1 MRKMKIALP
10 ERLSAEVRAR
20 VAEWQLTGKVGQLWA
35 RDASLWTN
43 GNEASWLGWLDIVG
57 QQGAEVEP
65 LLEFSREIQDD
76 ELTDVVVLG
85 MGGSSLCPEVLS
97 QSFGPQ
103 EGHPRLQI
111 LDSTDPGQI
120 LTLEESL
127 DLETTLFIVSSKS
140 GTTLEP
146 NVFLSY
152 FLGKTRQQPGVDDP
166 AQHFVAITD
175 PGSALQTFA
184 ETEGFRRIFF
194 GVPEI
199 GGRFSAL
206 SNFGMV
212 PAAVMGLDQGRL
224 LARAGAMTRACAE
237 TGEGKEN
244 PGLLLGAVIGESQRL
259 GRDKLTLVCS
269 PGIRDLGAWLEQLV
283 AESTGKDGKAVIPVD
298 REELGPADS
307 YGEDRLFAYLR
318 LDEASDLA
326 QDEAVERLIQAGQ
339 PVVQISLADRYDL
352 AGEFFRWEFA
362 TAVAGSIMGVDPF
375 NQPDVEA
382 SKLASK
388 RLTDA
393 YEQTGS
399 LPVEEPLLRDER
411 SDLILYADD
420 TNREALRAQAGGN
433 SLVEWLRAHFE
444 RLGPGDYFALLAY
457 LEMNEDHEREL
468 QTIRHAVRDRYSV
481 ATCLGFGPRFLHST
495 GQAYKGG
502 PNSGVFL
509 QITGDERQDLPIPG
523 RQYTFGVVEAAQAGG
538 DLVVLEERGRRALR
552 IHLRGNPSEG
562 LAELRR
568 LALKALE

>member
-1 MRKMKIALP
+1 
-10 ERLSAEVRAR
+10 
-20 VAEWQLTGKVGQLWA
+20 
-35 RDASLWTN
+35 
-43 GNEASWLGWLDIVG
+43 LDIVG

-65 LLEFSREIQDD
+65 LLGFAREIQDD
-76 ELTDVVVLG
+76 GFTDVVVLG

-103 EGHPRLQI
+103 EGYPRLQI

-120 LTLEESL
+120 RTLEKGL
-127 DLETTLFIVSSKS
+127 DLEKTLFIVSSKS

-146 NVFLSY
+146 NVFSSY
-152 FLGKTRQQPGVDDP
+152 FLEQVRQQPEVDDP

-184 ETEGFRRIFF
+184 ESEGFRRIFF

-224 LARAGAMTRACAE
+224 LARAEAMALACAE
-237 TGEGKEN
+237 TGEGKES

-259 GRDKLTLVCS
+259 GRDKLTLICS
-269 PGIRDLGAWLEQLV
+269 PGIQDLGAWLEQLV

-298 REELGPADS
+298 REELCSPGG
-307 YGEDRLFAYLR
+307 YGEDRLFVYLR
-318 LDEASDLA
+318 LGEAPDPA

-339 PVVQISLADRYDL
+339 SVVQISLTDRYDL
-352 AGEFFRWEFA
+352 SAEFFRWEFA

-388 RLTDA
+388 RLTEA

-399 LPVEEPLLRDER
+399 LPVDEPLLRDEQ
-411 SDLILYADD
+411 SDLLLFADD
-420 TNREALRAQAGGN
+420 HNRVALRDQAGEA
-433 SLVEWLRAHFE
+433 SQVEWLRAHFD
-444 RLGPGDYFALLAY
+444 RLEPGDYFALLAF

-468 QTIRHAVRDRYSV
+468 QAIRHAVRERYAV
-481 ATCLGFGPRFLHST
+481 ATSLGFGPRFLHST

-509 QITGDERQDLPIPG
+509 QITGDDAEDLPIPG
-523 RQYTFGVVEAAQAGG
+523 SSYTFGVVEAAQAGG
-538 DLVVLEERGRRALR
+538 DLVVLEERGRRVLR
-552 IHLRGNPSEG
+552 IHLLGSLSDALP
-562 LAELRR
+562 ELRR
-568 LALKALE
+568 LVLKALG

>member
-1 MRKMKIALP
+1 MRKTKIALP

-120 LTLEESL
+120 LTLEKSL
-127 DLETTLFIVSSKS
+127 DLATTLFIVSSKS

-152 FLGKTRQQPGVDDP
+152 FLEKMRQQPGVDDP

-175 PGSALQTFA
+175 PGSALQTLA
-184 ETEGFRRIFF
+184 ETEGFRSIFF

-298 REELGPADS
+298 REELCPADS
-307 YGEDRLFAYLR
+307 YGEDRLFAHLR

-420 TNREALRAQAGGN
+420 QNREALRAQAGGN

-468 QTIRHAVRDRYSV
+468 QAIRHTVRDRYSV

-523 RQYTFGVVEAAQAGG
+523 RQYTFGIVEAAQAGG

-568 LALKALE
+568 LALKALD

>member
-1 MRKMKIALP
+1 MREMKIALP

-20 VAEWQLTGKVGQLWA
+20 VAEWQLTGKVEQLWA

-43 GNEASWLGWLDIVG
+43 GSEASWLGWLDIVG

-65 LLEFSREIQDD
+65 LLGFAREIQDD
-76 ELTDVVVLG
+76 GFTDVVVLG

-103 EGHPRLQI
+103 EGYPRLQI

-120 LTLEESL
+120 RTLEKGL
-127 DLETTLFIVSSKS
+127 DLEKTLFIVSSKS

-146 NVFLSY
+146 NVFSSY
-152 FLGKTRQQPGVDDP
+152 FLEQVRQQPEVDDP

-184 ETEGFRRIFF
+184 ESEGFRRIFF

-224 LARAGAMTRACAE
+224 LARAEAMALACAE

-259 GRDKLTLVCS
+259 GRDKLTLICS
-269 PGIRDLGAWLEQLV
+269 PGIQDLGAWLEQLV

-298 REELGPADS
+298 REELCSPGG
-307 YGEDRLFAYLR
+307 YGEDRLFVYLR
-318 LDEASDLA
+318 LGEAPDPA

-339 PVVQISLADRYDL
+339 SVVQISLTDRYDL
-352 AGEFFRWEFA
+352 SAEFFRWEFA

-388 RLTDA
+388 RLTEA

-399 LPVEEPLLRDER
+399 LPVDEPLLRDEQ
-411 SDLILYADD
+411 SDLLLFADD
-420 TNREALRAQAGGN
+420 HNRVALRDQAGEA
-433 SLVEWLRAHFE
+433 SQVEWLRAHFD
-444 RLGPGDYFALLAY
+444 RLEPGDYFALLAF

-468 QTIRHAVRDRYSV
+468 QAIRHAVRERYAV
-481 ATCLGFGPRFLHST
+481 ATSLGFGPRFLHST

-509 QITGDERQDLPIPG
+509 QITGDDAEDLPIPG
-523 RQYTFGVVEAAQAGG
+523 SSYTFGVVEAAQAGG
-538 DLVVLEERGRRALR
+538 DLVVLEERGRRVLR
-552 IHLRGNPSEG
+552 IHLLGSLSDALP
-562 LAELRR
+562 ELRR
-568 LALKALE
+568 LVLKALG

>member
-1 MRKMKIALP
+1 MREMKIDLP

-35 RDASLWTN
+35 GDASLWTN
-43 GNEASWLGWLDIVG
+43 GDEASWLGWLDIVG
-57 QQGAEVEP
+57 QQGVAVEP
-65 LLEFSREIQDD
+65 LSEFAREIQED

-97 QSFGPQ
+97 QSFGRQ
-103 EGHPRLQI
+103 EGHPRLQV
-111 LDSTDPGQI
+111 LDSTDPAQI
-120 LTLEESL
+120 LTLEKSL
-127 DLETTLFIVSSKS
+127 DLGSTLFIVSSKS

-146 NVFLSY
+146 NVFMSY
-152 FLGKTRQQPGVDDP
+152 FLEEVRQQPEVDDP
-166 AQHFVAITD
+166 ALHFVAITD
-175 PGSALQTFA
+175 PGSALQAFA

-224 LARAGAMTRACAE
+224 LARAGAMTLACAE
-237 TGEGKEN
+237 TGQGKEN

-259 GRDKLTLVCS
+259 ERDKLTVICS

-298 REELGPADS
+298 REGLGPADS
-307 YGEDRLFAYLR
+307 YGKDRLFVYLR
-318 LDEASDLA
+318 LDEAPDSA
-326 QDEAVERLIQAGQ
+326 QDDAVERLVQAGQ

-352 AGEFFRWEFA
+352 SAEFFRWEFA

-393 YEQTGS
+393 YALTGS
-399 LPVEEPLLRDER
+399 LPVDEPVLRDER
-411 SDLILYADD
+411 SDLLLFADER
-420 TNREALRAQAGGN
+420 NREALREQAGGA
-433 SLVEWLRAHFE
+433 SLVDWLRAHFQ
-444 RLGPGDYFALLAY
+444 RLRPGDYVALLAY
-457 LEMNEDHEREL
+457 LEMNEDHDREL

-509 QITGDERQDLPIPG
+509 QITGDDVEALPIPG
-523 RQYTFGVVEAAQAGG
+523 RMYTFGIVEAAQAGG
-538 DLVVLEERGRRALR
+538 DLAVLEERGRRALR
-552 IHLRGNPSEG
+552 IHLRGDPSEA
-562 LAELRR
+562 LSELRR
-568 LALKALE
+568 LALRALE

>member
-1 MRKMKIALP
+1 MRKTKIALP

-120 LTLEESL
+120 LTLVESL
-127 DLETTLFIVSSKS
+127 HLETTLFIVSSKS

-152 FLGKTRQQPGVDDP
+152 FLEKMRQQPGVDDP

-175 PGSALQTFA
+175 PGSALQTLA
-184 ETEGFRRIFF
+184 ETEGFRSIFF

-307 YGEDRLFAYLR
+307 YGEDRLFAHLR

-420 TNREALRAQAGGN
+420 QNREALRAQAGGN

-468 QTIRHAVRDRYSV
+468 QAIRHTVRDRYSV

-523 RQYTFGVVEAAQAGG
+523 RQYTFGIVEAAQAGG

-568 LALKALE
+568 LALKALD